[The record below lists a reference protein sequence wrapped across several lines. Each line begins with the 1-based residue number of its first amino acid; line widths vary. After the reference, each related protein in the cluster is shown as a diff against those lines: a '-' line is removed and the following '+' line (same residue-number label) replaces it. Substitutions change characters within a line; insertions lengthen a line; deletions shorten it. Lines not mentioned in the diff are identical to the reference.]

1 MSLVLKA
8 YLLNMMNFNL
18 NQCLKV
24 SHSFFITIL
33 NHDFIYCQFFFQ
45 LLFFVG
51 YFGVSKNLADEE
63 KKYQSPKFSK
73 VLQDPLNVLNLHL
86 EI

>member
-33 NHDFIYCQFFFQ
+33 NHDFIYRQFFLFQ

-63 KKYQSPKFSK
+63 KKYQSPSSQKF
-73 VLQDPLNVLNLHL
+73 
-86 EI
+86 